1 MAKDLQRVA
10 VGIIGG
16 GNMAENILR
25 GLLLAGLV
33 QPGKTMVS
41 DISPERLTTLRE
53 RFGLQTTTDNV
64 AVVKGCSVIV
74 LAVKPQSMAGVLEEI
89 RDASTPE
96 KLFLSIAA
104 GVRADVIAEGLA
116 RTGRVV
122 RVMPNVAAKV
132 LGSASALCAG
142 PGAGEA
148 DLTLACRMFDA
159 LGTTEVVSEDL
170 MDAVTG
176 LSGSGP
182 AYIFLLIEAL
192 ADAGVRAGL
201 SRKTA
206 LGLAAQTCAGAA
218 RMVLEG
224 NEHPGVLK
232 DMVTSPAGTTIA
244 GVQQLEQRAFRGT
257 VMAAVEAAVARSKE
271 LGRREGQPRKTGSV

>member
-1 MAKDLQRVA
+1 MDLQNVKL
-10 VGIIGG
+10 GIIGG
-16 GNMAENILR
+16 GAMAENILR
-25 GLLLAGLV
+25 GLLQAGLV
-33 QPGKTMVS
+33 QPGKTVVS
-41 DISPERLTTLRE
+41 DISPERLACLHE
-53 RFGLQTTTDNV
+53 RFSVETTRDNV
-64 AVVKGCSVIV
+64 SLVTRCSVIV
-74 LAVKPQSMAGVLEEI
+74 LAVKPQSMSGVLEEI
-89 RDASTPE
+89 RDAATPE

-104 GVRADVIAEGLA
+104 GVRADAIAEGLG
-116 RTGRVV
+116 RSGRVV

-132 LGSASALCAG
+132 LSSASALCAG
-142 PGAGEA
+142 PGATQE
-148 DLTLACRMFDA
+148 DLALACRMFAA
-159 LGTTEVVSEDL
+159 LGLTEIVSENL

-182 AYIFLLIEAL
+182 AYIFVLIEAL

-224 NEHPGVLK
+224 SEHPGVLK

-244 GVQQLEQRAFRGT
+244 GVQQLEQRCFRGT
-257 VMAAVEAAVARSKE
+257 IMAAVEAAVARSEE
-271 LGRREGQPRKTGSV
+271 LGRR